1 MLEAEAIFG
10 STAPHPQGAAA
21 GVAAG
26 GAHGGLPLPAS
37 GALVGGFECVFV
49 QRCAEPA
56 SELARFKRLMSLAG
70 RFAHSL
76 HDASGAPVRGVQGLV
91 LQGPAKA
98 QARAE
103 AQAVGG
109 VHGGAP
115 ILSVECPP

>member
-1 MLEAEAIFG
+1 MLRDLLQVLEAEAIFG
-10 STAPHPQGAAA
+10 STPPHPPGAAA
-21 GVAAG
+21 GAAADAAAG

-76 HDASGAPVRGVQGLV
+76 HDASGAPVRGVQGL
-91 LQGPAKA
+91 LQQGA
-98 QARAE
+98 AR
-103 AQAVGG
+103 AQAVD
-109 VHGGAP
+109 GAHAA
-115 ILSVECPP
+115 